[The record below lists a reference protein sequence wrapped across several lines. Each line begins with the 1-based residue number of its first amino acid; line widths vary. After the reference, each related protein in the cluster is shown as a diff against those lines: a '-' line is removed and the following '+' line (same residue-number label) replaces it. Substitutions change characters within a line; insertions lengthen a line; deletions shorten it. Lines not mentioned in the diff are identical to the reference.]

1 MNINKDYYAILGV
14 LPSAE
19 IVVIKAAYKALSK
32 RYHPDVY
39 SGHNAAEKMSDINE
53 AYEVLSNESA
63 KREYDEARGT
73 RNQDGEEYFND
84 DFGTH
89 ETVDPLDAHWSIAVK
104 YHPNLDVEVQGLA
117 KISKRLAYSFKAY
130 MLEAKDFDYADVIA
144 RELRVSFLHQYFGS
158 DDDIME
164 FTEDLISDG
173 RKDILRELNK
183 AVKVLGVSNADS
195 RLIDKIKQEFA
206 YKTRKERFPEFIYS
220 IGITAAT
227 LTKLTKAQKQDLFE
241 TWKSNPDLASDDAW
255 AIVAARKAA
264 NAANAEKQASAEKE
278 VMVGF
283 IIAVLTIF
291 VLFLCL
297 WGLSHFR

>member
-104 YHPNLDVEVQGLA
+104 YHPNLDIAVQQLA
-117 KISKRLAYSFKAY
+117 RISKKLAYGFKAY
-130 MLEAKDFDYADVIA
+130 MLETKDFDNSDSIA
-144 RELRVSFLHQYFGS
+144 RKLELAFLHQYFGS
-158 DDDIME
+158 DYDIME

-206 YKTRKERFPEFIYS
+206 YKTRKERFPESMYN

-227 LTKLTKAQKQDLFE
+227 LTKLTKDQKQDLFE

-255 AIVAARKAA
+255 AIVAAS
-264 NAANAEKQASAEKE
+264 NAANKEKQASAEKE
-278 VMVGF
+278 VMVGV
-283 IIAVLTIF
+283 IKAVFTIF
-291 VLFLCL
+291 VLFLCIWVL
-297 WGLSHFR
+297 FHSL